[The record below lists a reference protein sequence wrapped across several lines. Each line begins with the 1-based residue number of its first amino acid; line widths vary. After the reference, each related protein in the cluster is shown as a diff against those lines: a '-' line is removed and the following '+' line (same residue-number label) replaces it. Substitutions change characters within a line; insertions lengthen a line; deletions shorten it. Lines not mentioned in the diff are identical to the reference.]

1 MRSEFAKRKLEGV
14 SQQLHCP
21 YWLKKR
27 LLAPLVLIVC
37 PFMLASAQSG
47 EYISVEYFQRLSE
60 PYSDSPGKF
69 TTVASVIGH
78 HFNMA
83 QSMSKSYGIVEELA
97 FITTTKYYRYFGVIP
112 SETNTVFI
120 KQFLY
125 ALQGMATDDSFVR
138 SLLLMSREY
147 QGEGQYLKRRVLSSL
162 LNSYQQI
169 AKGNRNKYS
178 KMPLSDV
185 YDIVDLALH
194 EKPSYM
200 VANDLGENPVLP
212 TSQADLGKR
221 SNTYLMLCLLL
232 TERDFSAQAIRARS
246 IIEQNTPADLFV
258 RSNERRKEYEF
269 FAEELSTVRSDS
281 ELRSI
286 ISTADPRYL
295 SWLFQQRIKAKRHE
309 NLEKIVCAI
318 VDAGDVERAAAVFH
332 YLVYPY
338 KEFVLGGEAEG
349 RLIRKTCIISDPN
362 AGLDSRI
369 CAMALRYYIMVG
381 RRPGNSSLQV
391 TPLDYESLYPLCST
405 SSDPLV
411 TGLFAKL
418 VSLEGSAAMQDKA
431 FQAAQQRCL
440 DNPCFSSILDYVM
453 AAYKDSQWEM
463 TLGLPAI
470 VP

>member
-1 MRSEFAKRKLEGV
+1 MRRQINGDR
-14 SQQLHCP
+14 P
-21 YWLKKR
+21 YW

-295 SWLFQQRIKAKRHE
+295 SWLFQQRIEARRHE
-309 NLEKIVCAI
+309 NLEKIVSAI
-318 VDAGDVERAAAVFH
+318 IDAGNIERAAAVFH
-332 YLVYPY
+332 NLVYSY
-338 KEFVLGGEAEG
+338 KGFVLGEEAEG
-349 RLIRKTCIISDPN
+349 RIIRRTSIIADDN
-362 AGLDSRI
+362 ASIDSRI
-369 CAMALRYYIMVG
+369 CAMVLRYYMMIG
-381 RRPGNSSLQV
+381 RRSSKSSLQV
-391 TPLDYESLYPLCST
+391 IPLDYESLYPLYS
-405 SSDPLV
+405 SGSDPLV
-411 TGLFAKL
+411 AGLFAKL
-418 VSLEGSAAMQDKA
+418 ASLEGSTAMQDKA

-453 AAYKDSQWEM
+453 ATYKDSQWEM